1 MPSTKESKMNIH
13 EFNQKYAS
21 FKDADQIQIT
31 CDCSKH
37 KIIGEIINIGKQPAK
52 RNIMKNGQFI
62 CRKCHEVHF
71 NPMKKINPVRQT
83 NEIIK
88 VYCAHPKHEGDRYRE
103 IKMSAYFGK
112 LEEPYTQDCKSCVQK
127 DKEINQEQREK
138 ISAKLTGIE
147 RSDEFK
153 KKLSDYMKNN
163 PEGIARGQKNLFENH
178 CTTGFLGKHH
188 TEETKEKMSEA
199 MSGRTYSE
207 EHCSNISAGRK
218 KMLEEQ
224 GGFSQEHREKISKAT
239 IQQYKEGFDP
249 NTHHLKGKHQSP
261 KAGNIHFRS
270 SYEKKAY
277 LKLDEDESVKTYS
290 IEDVSIDYIHP
301 NKKITSQYLVDM
313 LVEYFDGTKKLIEIK
328 PEKMLENSI
337 VQAKIESAKIKAS
350 ELGYEFEVWTEMDLF
365 GHVYNKKNMNLFI
378 EKIRNGEI

>member
-1 MPSTKESKMNIH
+1 MNIR
-13 EFNQKYAS
+13 EFNEKYAS

-31 CDCSKH
+31 CDCPAH
-37 KIIGEIINIGKQPAK
+37 KIIGEIIPIGKQPAK
-52 RNIMKNGQFI
+52 RNIVKNGHFI

-88 VYCAHPKHEGDRYRE
+88 VYCAHPKHEGDHYRE

-127 DKEINQEQREK
+127 GKEISQELREK
-138 ISAKLTGIE
+138 IRAKLTGIE
-147 RSDEFK
+147 RSEEFK
-153 KKLSDYMKNN
+153 KKISDYMQNN
-163 PEGIARGQKNLFENH
+163 PEHRRKATEILLANH
-178 CTTGFLGKHH
+178 CSTGMLGKHH

-378 EKIRNGEI
+378 KKILNGEI

>member
-1 MPSTKESKMNIH
+1 MNIH

-21 FKDADQIQIT
+21 FKDADKIQIT
-31 CDCSKH
+31 CDCPNH
-37 KIIGEIINIGKQPAK
+37 KIIGEIISIGKQPAK
-52 RNIMKNGQFI
+52 RNIMKNNGEQFI
-62 CRKCHEVHF
+62 CRDCSMRYN
-71 NPMKKINPVRQT
+71 NPMNKIGSGRQS

-88 VYCAHPKHEGDRYRE
+88 VYCSHPKHEGDRYRE

-112 LEEPYTQDCKSCVQK
+112 LEEPYTQNCKSCVQR
-127 DKEINQEQREK
+127 DKEISQEQREK
-138 ISAKLTGIE
+138 IRAKLTGIE

-153 KKLSDYMKNN
+153 KKISDYMQNN
-163 PEGIARGQKNLFENH
+163 PEHRRKATEILLANH
-178 CTTGFLGKHH
+178 CSTGMLGKHH
-188 TEETKEKMSEA
+188 SEETKQKMSEA
-199 MSGRTYSE
+199 ISGRTYSE
-207 EHCSNISAGRK
+207 EHRSNISSGRK
-218 KMLEEQ
+218 RMLEEQ

-277 LKLDEDESVKTYS
+277 LKLDEDENVKTYL
-290 IEDVSIDYIHP
+290 IEEVSVDYIHP
-301 NKKITSQYLVDM
+301 NKKITSQYLIDI
-313 LVEYFDGTKKLIEIK
+313 LVEYCDGTKKLIEIK
-328 PEKMLENSI
+328 PEKMLEDSV
-337 VQAKIESAKIKAS
+337 VQAKIESAKTKSS

-378 EKIRNGEI
+378 EKIRNGEV

>member
-1 MPSTKESKMNIH
+1 MNIH

-21 FKDADQIQIT
+21 FKDADKIQIT
-31 CDCSKH
+31 CDCPNH
-37 KIIGEIINIGKQPAK
+37 KTIGEIINIGKQPAK
-52 RNIMKNGQFI
+52 RNIMKNNGEQFI
-62 CRKCHEVHF
+62 CRDCSMRYN
-71 NPMKKINPVRQT
+71 NPMNKIGNGRQN

-127 DKEINQEQREK
+127 DKEISQEQREK
-138 ISAKLTGIE
+138 IRAKLTGIE
-147 RSDEFK
+147 RSEEFK
-153 KKLSDYMKNN
+153 KKISDYMKNN
-163 PEGIARGQKNLFENH
+163 PEGIARGNKNLFENH
-178 CTTGFLGKHH
+178 CTTGMLGKHH
-188 TEETKEKMSEA
+188 SEETKQKMSERI
-199 MSGRTYSE
+199 SGRTYSE
-207 EHCSNISAGRK
+207 EHRANISAGRK

-277 LKLDEDESVKTYS
+277 LKLDEDENVKTYL
-290 IEDVSIDYIHP
+290 IEEISIDYVHP
-301 NKKITSQYLVDM
+301 KKKITSQYLIDI
-313 LVEYFDGTKKLIEIK
+313 LVEYCDGTKKLVEIK
-328 PEKMLENSI
+328 PEKMLEDPV
-337 VQAKIESAKIKAS
+337 VQAKIESAKTKS
-350 ELGYEFEVWTEMDLF
+350 FELGYAFEVWTEMDLF

-378 EKIRNGEI
+378 EKIKNNEI